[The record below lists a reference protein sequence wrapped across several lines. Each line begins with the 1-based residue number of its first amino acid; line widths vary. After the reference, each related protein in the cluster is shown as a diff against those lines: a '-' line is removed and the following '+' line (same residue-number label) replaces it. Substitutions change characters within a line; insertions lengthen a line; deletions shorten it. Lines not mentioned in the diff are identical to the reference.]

1 MSGEQKLKGYVF
13 IYERARDKLMSINL
27 AMRNRTFNP
36 VDFSDAL
43 VRQRRFEN
51 MMERWIEQKA
61 EEERANELSPETL
74 KAYRSNNCRAS
85 KTICQERFP

>member
-13 IYERARDKLMSINL
+13 IYESARGKLMSINL

-36 VDFSDAL
+36 VDFSDEL

-51 MMERWIEQKA
+51 MM
-61 EEERANELSPETL
+61 
-74 KAYRSNNCRAS
+74 
-85 KTICQERFP
+85 